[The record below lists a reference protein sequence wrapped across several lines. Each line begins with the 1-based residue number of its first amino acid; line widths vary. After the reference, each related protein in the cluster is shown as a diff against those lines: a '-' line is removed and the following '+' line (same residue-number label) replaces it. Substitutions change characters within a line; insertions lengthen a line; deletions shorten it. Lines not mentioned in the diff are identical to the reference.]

1 MPYTALY
8 RQYRPKTFDEIAG
21 QPHIVNIL
29 KNSVKAGR
37 VAHAYL
43 FTGTRGTGKTSTAH
57 ILSRAINCLAPVDGN
72 PCNSCEICRGILSG
86 NVMDIL
92 EIDAA
97 SNNSV
102 DNVRELR
109 DEVLYS
115 PSQTKFK
122 VYIIDEVHML
132 STGAFNA
139 LLKTLEEPPAHVKFI
154 LATTE
159 PHKLPAT
166 ILSRCQRFDFHRI
179 SESDIIERLERI
191 SKLCGAEA
199 EPKALR
205 LIAAKSDGS
214 LRDAISILD
223 QCLSS
228 GVKTVT
234 YADVLSTIGIVDYIF
249 LGQVAE
255 AVLRRDSS
263 LVFELVEQLVMS
275 GKDIQNFVS
284 DLILYFRNLLL
295 FKISKDPSDFIV
307 ATEEAIMT
315 IKQISAGFEKDEI
328 TAAIRVLSELEP
340 MLRWAV
346 QPRIMLE
353 VSLVRLCEGIAG
365 SAAVSLAERMTLLE
379 RKLGSLQGVP
389 RQSMPQPGLPQT
401 QNRVNAFLTKES
413 PAMRSDSI
421 TACGNISE
429 PPGDI
434 PDRARIIPQAK
445 ESASPVIAA
454 VSKESRQSG
463 PPEMQK
469 SWHEVISVLKERGKR
484 ALSSVL
490 QTAKLSPLDDKIVCL
505 ALDNEASVKIVSE
518 PSNITLVE
526 GLLSE
531 KTGRRIKI
539 KITLAE
545 VSDADDS
552 CSAAVVDEVL
562 HKIETM
568 SAEHDFPFEI
578 VDE

>member
-1 MPYTALY
+1 MSYTALY
-8 RQYRPKTFDEIAG
+8 RQYRPKTFDEIVG

-43 FTGTRGTGKTSTAH
+43 FTGTRGTGKTSMAH
-57 ILSRAINCLAPVDGN
+57 ILSRAINCLSPVDGN

-86 NVMDIL
+86 TVMDIL

-102 DNVRELR
+102 DNVRDLR

-115 PSQTKFK
+115 PSQTKYK

-139 LLKTLEEPPAHVKFI
+139 LLKTLEEPPEHVKFI

-166 ILSRCQRFDFHRI
+166 VLSRCQRFDFHRI
-179 SESDIIERLERI
+179 SASDIIGRLKQVSE
-191 SKLCGAEA
+191 LCGAEA

-205 LIAAKSDGS
+205 LIAAKADGS

-234 YADVLSTIGIVDYIF
+234 YADVLSTTGIVDYIF
-249 LGQVAE
+249 LGEVAE
-255 AVLRRDSS
+255 AVLKRDSS
-263 LVFELVEQLVMS
+263 RAFELVERLVMS

-295 FKISKDPSDFIV
+295 FKITKDPSDIIV
-307 ATEEAIMT
+307 ATEEAVQA
-315 IKQISAGFEKDEI
+315 IKKISAGFEKDEI

-365 SAAVSLAERMTLLE
+365 SGSVSLDERMTLLE
-379 RKLGSLQGVP
+379 KKIGSMSG
-389 RQSMPQPGLPQT
+389 MPQTPKDPY
-401 QNRVNAFLTKES
+401 
-413 PAMRSDSI
+413 
-421 TACGNISE
+421 
-429 PPGDI
+429 
-434 PDRARIIPQAK
+434 AK
-445 ESASPVIAA
+445 DSASPITAA
-454 VSKESRQSG
+454 VFKEPPHSG
-463 PPEMQK
+463 PPEIQK
-469 SWHEVISVLKERGKR
+469 FWHEVLFTLKERGKR
-484 ALSSVL
+484 ALSSIL
-490 QTAKLSPLDDKIVCL
+490 QTAKLSQIDDKIVCL
-505 ALDNEASVKIVSE
+505 AFDNEASRTIVSE
-518 PSNITLVE
+518 PSNITLIE

-531 KTGRRIKI
+531 KFGRPVKI
-539 KITLAE
+539 KITLTE
-545 VSDADDS
+545 MSDADDS

-562 HKIETM
+562 HKVETM
-568 SAEHDFPFEI
+568 SEEHNFPFEV

>member
-1 MPYTALY
+1 MSYTALY

-43 FTGTRGTGKTSTAH
+43 FTGTRGTGKTSMAH
-57 ILSRAINCLAPVDGN
+57 ILSRAINCLSPVGGN
-72 PCNSCEICRGILSG
+72 PCNSCEICLGILSG
-86 NVMDIL
+86 GIMDIL

-102 DNVRELR
+102 DNVRDLR

-115 PSQTKFK
+115 PSQTRYK

-139 LLKTLEEPPAHVKFI
+139 LLKTLEEPPEHVKFI

-179 SESDIIERLERI
+179 SAADTISRLEQV
-191 SKLCGAEA
+191 SGFCGAEA

-255 AVLRRDSS
+255 AVMKRDPS
-263 LVFELVEQLVMS
+263 LIFELVEKLVMS

-284 DLILYFRNLLL
+284 DMILYFRNLLL
-295 FKISKDPSDFIV
+295 FKISKDPSDMIA
-307 ATEEAIMT
+307 ATEEALHDIR
-315 IKQISAGFEKDEI
+315 KISEGFEKDEI

-365 SAAVSLAERMTLLE
+365 DASVVLSERISLLE
-379 RKLGSLQGVP
+379 RKLSAFSSTSQMPNPEGAHKAKKFETDGRGFPPENNNASSSTVDLQP
-389 RQSMPQPGLPQT
+389 NALKTAEAKEISAPAKTSGL
-401 QNRVNAFLTKES
+401 KES
-413 PAMRSDSI
+413 PRSGIAGRS
-421 TACGNISE
+421 TA
-429 PPGDI
+429 DL
-434 PDRARIIPQAK
+434 
-445 ESASPVIAA
+445 
-454 VSKESRQSG
+454 
-463 PPEMQK
+463 QK
-469 SWHEVISVLKERGKR
+469 AWHEVILTLKERGKR
-484 ALSSVL
+484 ALSSIL
-490 QTAKLSPLDDKIVCL
+490 QTAKVTRLDEKIVCI
-505 ALDNEASVKIVSE
+505 AFNNETSGKIASD
-518 PSNITLVE
+518 PTNINIIEELI
-526 GLLSE
+526 SE
-531 KTGRRIKI
+531 KSGGQVKI

-545 VSDADDS
+545 MSDADDS

-562 HKIETM
+562 HKVETL
-568 SAEHDFPFEI
+568 SAEHNFPFE
-578 VDE
+578 VFDE